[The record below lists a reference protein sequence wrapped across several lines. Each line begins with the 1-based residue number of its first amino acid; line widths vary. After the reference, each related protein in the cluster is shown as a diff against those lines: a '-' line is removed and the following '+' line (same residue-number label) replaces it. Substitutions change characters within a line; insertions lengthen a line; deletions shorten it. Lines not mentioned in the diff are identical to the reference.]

1 MDMKVMESSEEN
13 VWKYVFTDENIVLES
28 VLYRYGSFD
37 ERTVICCS
45 VQSGCPV
52 NCQFCGTGNNFIK
65 NITAKQIIEQ
75 IKDVLKDKGIED
87 INSRCE
93 KFQIMFMSMGEPLL
107 NFDEV
112 EMAIR
117 ELNNKYP
124 NAQLLIST
132 IGVKD
137 DKVFNRLIRLSKSI
151 DKIGLQFSIHK
162 STDAERDILIP
173 YKKKYNLRE
182 IRDRGTMWFA
192 ETGRR
197 PYLNYCVDAS
207 NARQSDIDNMKNLF
221 SPVIFNMTFSVIC
234 ETDETMIGAACKNLD
249 TIREF
254 EKSFME
260 DGYNTRIFDPAGQDS
275 IGGGC
280 GQLFF
285 VQEYLKAKGVKK
297 AK

>member
-1 MDMKVMESSEEN
+1 MESSEEN

-52 NCQFCGTGNNFIK
+52 NCSFCGTGNNFIK
-65 NITAKQIIEQ
+65 NISSKQIVQQ

-93 KFQIMFMSMGEPLL
+93 KFQIMFMSMGEPML

-137 DKVFNRLIRLSKSI
+137 DKVFDRLIRLSKSI
-151 DKIGLQFSIHK
+151 DKIGLQLSIHK
-162 STDAERDILIP
+162 
-173 YKKKYNLRE
+173 
-182 IRDRGTMWFA
+182 
-192 ETGRR
+192 
-197 PYLNYCVDAS
+197 
-207 NARQSDIDNMKNLF
+207 
-221 SPVIFNMTFSVIC
+221 
-234 ETDETMIGAACKNLD
+234 
-249 TIREF
+249 
-254 EKSFME
+254 
-260 DGYNTRIFDPAGQDS
+260 
-275 IGGGC
+275 
-280 GQLFF
+280 
-285 VQEYLKAKGVKK
+285 
-297 AK
+297 